1 FNCMSY
7 QLQKYRKYYLQM
19 QLLNPLISM
28 LGFCLPLTVHNGEN
42 ILWMVLLGLIIAFV
56 GSIFYIFA
64 IGKTYN

>member
-1 FNCMSY
+1 
-7 QLQKYRKYYLQM
+7 
-19 QLLNPLISM
+19 M